1 MNIGKL
7 SAALQSGQ
15 VQGINIITHSGL
27 NRYAV
32 QVLPAGKA
40 PFLLL
45 TDNQK
50 PCFWQSL
57 GQLQATL
64 RRRGIVPPTLK
75 VTVAQD
81 EVIGR

>member
-7 SAALQSGQ
+7 AAALQSGQ
-15 VQGINIITHSGL
+15 VQSINIITQSGL

-45 TDNQK
+45 AANQK

-57 GQLQATL
+57 GQLKASL
-64 RRRGIVPPTLK
+64 RRRGILPPTVQ

>member
-1 MNIGKL
+1 
-7 SAALQSGQ
+7 
-15 VQGINIITHSGL
+15 
-27 NRYAV
+27 V

-45 TDNQK
+45 AANQK

-57 GQLQATL
+57 GQLKASL
-64 RRRGIVPPTLK
+64 RRRGIVPPTVQ

>member
-7 SAALQSGQ
+7 AAALHNGQ
-15 VQGINIITHSGL
+15 VQSINIITQSGL

-45 TDNQK
+45 AANQK
-50 PCFWQSL
+50 PCFWPSL
-57 GQLQATL
+57 AQLQNSL
-64 RRRGIVPPTLK
+64 RRQGIVPPALQ

-81 EVIGR
+81 EIVGR